1 MNVTGGVGSS
11 VWNRA
16 KGLVVPP
23 LAHINLIKTNAR
35 HKKSA
40 STLLVIMY
48 YHLIL

>member
-1 MNVTGGVGSS
+1 MNVTDGVGSS

-16 KGLVVPP
+16 RDLEPP
-23 LAHINLIKTNAR
+23 IAHINLIKTNAR

>member
-1 MNVTGGVGSS
+1 MNVTEGVGSS

-16 KGLVVPP
+16 KDLVSP
-23 LAHINLIKTNAR
+23 LAHINLIKTNAW

-48 YHLIL
+48 YHLVL